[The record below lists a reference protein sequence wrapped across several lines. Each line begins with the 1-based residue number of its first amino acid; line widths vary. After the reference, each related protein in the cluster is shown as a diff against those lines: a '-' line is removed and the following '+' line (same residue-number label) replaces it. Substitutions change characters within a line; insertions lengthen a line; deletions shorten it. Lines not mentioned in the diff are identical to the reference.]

1 MYLHMSTRSLLNQI
15 PQKTQEK
22 LGKKILLILLRRTL
36 KDLYNT
42 LPKNEREGFDKI
54 KEEDVE
60 NLSLFVQKNKD
71 AFTHLFTEN
80 LIQLQKELKK

>member
-1 MYLHMSTRSLLNQI
+1 MPAQSWLDQI
-15 PQKTQEK
+15 PQETQER
-22 LGKKILLILLRRTL
+22 LGEKMLLILLRRTL
-36 KDLYNT
+36 KGLYAT
-42 LPKNEREGFDKI
+42 LPKGEQEEFDKI

-71 AFTHLFTEN
+71 AFTRLFTEN